1 MRWKL
6 SEYLFGEEGMQNW
19 KICARVQ
26 RYAIQVVAVNIRRY
40 TGQSKITENL
50 RGPGSGVGWSVPC
63 YGGVAF
69 RMIGRS
75 GLRRATTWKS
85 HPAKTEAIPV

>member
-1 MRWKL
+1 MFCAL
-6 SEYLFGEEGMQNW
+6 STMYLRERLVEN
-19 KICARVQ
+19 RVG
-26 RYAIQVVAVNIRRY
+26 RD
-40 TGQSKITENL
+40 QSKITENL

-63 YGGVAF
+63 HGGVAF

-75 GLRRATTWKS
+75 GVRRATTWKP